1 MNFLDLAVISFM
13 PTSRVKIRKPT
24 IVSKKLEGNILG
36 LAYQDGFEI
45 EIDPRQV
52 SKEYLNTLIHE
63 MLHCFLPDLSERD
76 ITRMA
81 DIMTD
86 KIWARRFRRVE
97 Q

>member
-1 MNFLDLAVISFM
+1 M